1 MIWIKT
7 LYFWICNIILFKSRN
22 SLKVILVSFFT
33 EGYPHDYGLDLKKEK
48 IKFETIGNRYFD
60 KVLIYS
66 PRDLLR
72 KNKLW
77 EKLLYNQDYLNK
89 HIKFSKENPSSINI
103 NWAKLNGLLWKPA
116 LIKMVLEDKTIR
128 ENDIVIYSDINV
140 SRYQNYLKNL
150 EILPKLVKRKLKKKS
165 IMLCQDSFR
174 RLASDHKEELLYKYL
189 GIQGNFHRG
198 FWAGCIGFK
207 KDNIARTFSKIW
219 YELSLIEENRSQ
231 ITRFINKKYFR
242 WHSQEQATLSV
253 LSFLWLS
260 NKNRR
265 FILKVNAFRRL
276 IRPNWPI
283 RNYIIFCGSFIN
295 FYCHKNL
302 LFALLER
309 IKLNFNLKKFR
320 NSKNFIT

>member
-1 MIWIKT
+1 M
-7 LYFWICNIILFKSRN
+7 
-22 SLKVILVSFFT
+22 KVILVSFFT

-77 EKLLYNQDYLNK
+77 EELLYNQDYLNK
-89 HIKFSKENPSSINI
+89 HIKFSKENPNSINI

-116 LIKMVLEDKTIR
+116 LLKMVLEDKTIK
-128 ENDIVIYSDINV
+128 ENDIVVYSDINV

-219 YELSLIEENRSQ
+219 YELSVIEENRSQ
-231 ITRFINKKYFR
+231 ITRYINKKYFR

-295 FYCHKNL
+295 FYCNKNL

-320 NSKNFIT
+320 NSKNFIN

>member
-1 MIWIKT
+1 M
-7 LYFWICNIILFKSRN
+7 
-22 SLKVILVSFFT
+22 KVILVSFFT

-89 HIKFSKENPSSINI
+89 HIKFSKDNPNSINI

-116 LIKMVLEDKTIR
+116 LLKMVLEDKTIK
-128 ENDIVIYSDINV
+128 ENDIVVYSDINV

-231 ITRFINKKYFR
+231 ITRYINKKYFR

-295 FYCHKNL
+295 FYCNKNL

-320 NSKNFIT
+320 NSKNFII

>member
-1 MIWIKT
+1 M
-7 LYFWICNIILFKSRN
+7 
-22 SLKVILVSFFT
+22 KVILVSFFT
-33 EGYPHDYGLDLKKEK
+33 EGYPHDNGLDLKKEK

-60 KVLIYS
+60 NVLIYS

-89 HIKFSKENPSSINI
+89 HIKFSKDNPNSINI

-116 LIKMVLEDKTIR
+116 LLKMVLEDKTIK
-128 ENDIVIYSDINV
+128 ENDIIVYSDINV

-231 ITRFINKKYFR
+231 ITRYINKKYFR

-295 FYCHKNL
+295 FYCNKNL

>member
-1 MIWIKT
+1 MIWIRT

-66 PRDLLR
+66 PRDLLQ

-89 HIKFSKENPSSINI
+89 HIKFSKENPNSINI

-116 LIKMVLEDKTIR
+116 LLKMVLEDNTIK
-128 ENDIVIYSDINV
+128 ENDIVVYSDINV

-231 ITRFINKKYFR
+231 ITRYINKKYFR

-295 FYCHKNL
+295 FYCNKNL

>member
-1 MIWIKT
+1 M
-7 LYFWICNIILFKSRN
+7 
-22 SLKVILVSFFT
+22 KVILVSFFT

-89 HIKFSKENPSSINI
+89 HIKFSKENPNSINI

-116 LIKMVLEDKTIR
+116 LLKMVLEDKTIK
-128 ENDIVIYSDINV
+128 ENDIVVYSDINV

-231 ITRFINKKYFR
+231 ITKYINKKYFR

-295 FYCHKNL
+295 FYCNKNL
-302 LFALLER
+302 LFAILER

>member
-1 MIWIKT
+1 M
-7 LYFWICNIILFKSRN
+7 
-22 SLKVILVSFFT
+22 KVILVSFFT
-33 EGYPHDYGLDLKKEK
+33 EGYPHDNGLDLKKEK

-60 KVLIYS
+60 NVLIYS

-89 HIKFSKENPSSINI
+89 HIKFSKDNPNSINI

-116 LIKMVLEDKTIR
+116 LLKMVLEDKTIK
-128 ENDIVIYSDINV
+128 ENDIIVYSDINV

-150 EILPKLVKRKLKKKS
+150 EILPKLVKRKLQKKS

-231 ITRFINKKYFR
+231 ITRYINKKYFR

-295 FYCHKNL
+295 FYCNKNL

>member
-1 MIWIKT
+1 M
-7 LYFWICNIILFKSRN
+7 
-22 SLKVILVSFFT
+22 KVILVSFFT

-48 IKFETIGNRYFD
+48 IKFEIIGNRYFD

-77 EKLLYNQDYLNK
+77 EELLYNQDYLNK
-89 HIKFSKENPSSINI
+89 HIKFSKENPNSINI

-116 LIKMVLEDKTIR
+116 LLKMVLEDKTIK
-128 ENDIVIYSDINV
+128 ENDIIVYSDINV

-231 ITRFINKKYFR
+231 ITRYINKKYFR

-295 FYCHKNL
+295 FYCNKNL

>member
-1 MIWIKT
+1 M
-7 LYFWICNIILFKSRN
+7 
-22 SLKVILVSFFT
+22 KVILVSFFT

-48 IKFETIGNRYFD
+48 IKFEIIGNRYFD

-77 EKLLYNQDYLNK
+77 EELLYNQDYLNK
-89 HIKFSKENPSSINI
+89 HIKFSKENPNSINI

-116 LIKMVLEDKTIR
+116 LLKMVLEDKTIR
-128 ENDIVIYSDINV
+128 ENDIVVYSDINV

-207 KDNIARTFSKIW
+207 KNNIARTFSKIW

-231 ITRFINKKYFR
+231 ITRYMNKKYFR

-283 RNYIIFCGSFIN
+283 RNYIIFYGSFIN
-295 FYCHKNL
+295 FYCNKNL

-320 NSKNFIT
+320 NSKNFII

>member
-1 MIWIKT
+1 M
-7 LYFWICNIILFKSRN
+7 
-22 SLKVILVSFFT
+22 KVILVSFFT

-66 PRDLLR
+66 PRDLLQ

-89 HIKFSKENPSSINI
+89 HIKFSKENPNSINI

-116 LIKMVLEDKTIR
+116 LLKMVLEDKTIK
-128 ENDIVIYSDINV
+128 ENDIVVYSDINV

-231 ITRFINKKYFR
+231 ITRYINKKYFR

-295 FYCHKNL
+295 FYCNKNL

>member
-1 MIWIKT
+1 
-7 LYFWICNIILFKSRN
+7 
-22 SLKVILVSFFT
+22 LKVILVSFFT

-48 IKFETIGNRYFD
+48 IKFETIGNLYFD

-77 EKLLYNQDYLNK
+77 EKLLYNQGYLNK
-89 HIKFSKENPSSINI
+89 HIKFAKENPNSINI

-116 LIKMVLEDKTIR
+116 LLKMVLEDKTIR
-128 ENDIVIYSDINV
+128 ENDIVVYSDINV

-231 ITRFINKKYFR
+231 ITRHINKKYFR

-283 RNYIIFCGSFIN
+283 RNYIIYCGSFIN
-295 FYCHKNL
+295 FYCNKNL

-320 NSKNFIT
+320 NSKNFITLY

>member
-1 MIWIKT
+1 M
-7 LYFWICNIILFKSRN
+7 
-22 SLKVILVSFFT
+22 KVILVSFFT

-77 EKLLYNQDYLNK
+77 EKLLYDQDYLNK
-89 HIKFSKENPSSINI
+89 HIKFSKENPNSINI

-116 LIKMVLEDKTIR
+116 LLKMVLEDKTIK
-128 ENDIVIYSDINV
+128 ENDIVVYSDINI

-231 ITRFINKKYFR
+231 ITRYINKKYFR

-253 LSFLWLS
+253 LSFLLLS

-265 FILKVNAFRRL
+265 FILKINAFRRL

-295 FYCHKNL
+295 FYCNKNL

>member
-1 MIWIKT
+1 M
-7 LYFWICNIILFKSRN
+7 
-22 SLKVILVSFFT
+22 KVILVSFFT

-77 EKLLYNQDYLNK
+77 EKLLFNQDYLNK
-89 HIKFSKENPSSINI
+89 HIKFSKENPNSINI

-116 LIKMVLEDKTIR
+116 LLKMVLEDKTIK
-128 ENDIVIYSDINV
+128 ENDIVVYSDINV

-150 EILPKLVKRKLKKKS
+150 EILPQLVKRKLKKKS

-231 ITRFINKKYFR
+231 ITRYMNKKYFR

-283 RNYIIFCGSFIN
+283 RNYIIFYGSFIN
-295 FYCHKNL
+295 FYCNKNL

-309 IKLNFNLKKFR
+309 IKLNLYLKKFR
-320 NSKNFIT
+320 NSKNFII

>member
-1 MIWIKT
+1 M
-7 LYFWICNIILFKSRN
+7 
-22 SLKVILVSFFT
+22 KVILVSFFT

-89 HIKFSKENPSSINI
+89 HIKFSKENPNSINI

-116 LIKMVLEDKTIR
+116 LLKMVLEDKTIK
-128 ENDIVIYSDINV
+128 ENDIVVYSDINV

-174 RLASDHKEELLYKYL
+174 RIASDHKEELLYKYL

-231 ITRFINKKYFR
+231 ITRYINKKYFR

-295 FYCHKNL
+295 FYCNKNL

>member
-1 MIWIKT
+1 M
-7 LYFWICNIILFKSRN
+7 
-22 SLKVILVSFFT
+22 KVILVSFFT

-66 PRDLLR
+66 PRDLLQ

-89 HIKFSKENPSSINI
+89 HIKFSKENPNSINI

-116 LIKMVLEDKTIR
+116 LLKMVLEDNTIK
-128 ENDIVIYSDINV
+128 ENDIVVYSDINV

-174 RLASDHKEELLYKYL
+174 RIASDHKEELLYKYL

-231 ITRFINKKYFR
+231 ITRYINKKYFR

-295 FYCHKNL
+295 FYCNKNL

>member
-1 MIWIKT
+1 M
-7 LYFWICNIILFKSRN
+7 
-22 SLKVILVSFFT
+22 KVILVSFFT

-48 IKFETIGNRYFD
+48 IKFEKIGNLYFD

-89 HIKFSKENPSSINI
+89 HIKFSKENPNSINI

-116 LIKMVLEDKTIR
+116 LLKMVLEDKTIK
-128 ENDIVIYSDINV
+128 ENDIIVYSDINV

-231 ITRFINKKYFR
+231 ITRYMNKKYFR

-265 FILKVNAFRRL
+265 FIIKVNAFRRL

-295 FYCHKNL
+295 FYCNKNL

-320 NSKNFIT
+320 NSKNFIN

>member
-1 MIWIKT
+1 M
-7 LYFWICNIILFKSRN
+7 
-22 SLKVILVSFFT
+22 KVILVSFFT

-89 HIKFSKENPSSINI
+89 HIKFSKENPNSINI

-116 LIKMVLEDKTIR
+116 LLKMVLEDKTIK
-128 ENDIVIYSDINV
+128 ENDIVVYSDINV

-231 ITRFINKKYFR
+231 ITRYINKKYFR

-295 FYCHKNL
+295 FYCNKNL

>member
-1 MIWIKT
+1 M
-7 LYFWICNIILFKSRN
+7 
-22 SLKVILVSFFT
+22 KVILVSFFT

-89 HIKFSKENPSSINI
+89 HIKFSKENPNSINI

-116 LIKMVLEDKTIR
+116 LLKMVLEDKTIK
-128 ENDIVIYSDINV
+128 ENDIVVYSDINV

-150 EILPKLVKRKLKKKS
+150 EILPKLVKRKLQKKS

-231 ITRFINKKYFR
+231 ITRYMSKKYFR

-295 FYCHKNL
+295 FYCNKNL

>member
-1 MIWIKT
+1 M
-7 LYFWICNIILFKSRN
+7 
-22 SLKVILVSFFT
+22 KVILVSFFT

-48 IKFETIGNRYFD
+48 IKFEIIGNRYFD

-77 EKLLYNQDYLNK
+77 EELLYNQDYLNK
-89 HIKFSKENPSSINI
+89 HIKFSKENPNSINI

-116 LIKMVLEDKTIR
+116 LLKMVLEDKTIK
-128 ENDIVIYSDINV
+128 ENDIIVYSDINV

-150 EILPKLVKRKLKKKS
+150 EILPQLVKRKLKKKS

-231 ITRFINKKYFR
+231 ITRYINKKYFR

-295 FYCHKNL
+295 FYCNKNL

>member
-1 MIWIKT
+1 
-7 LYFWICNIILFKSRN
+7 
-22 SLKVILVSFFT
+22 LKVILVSFFT

-66 PRDLLR
+66 PRDLLQ

-89 HIKFSKENPSSINI
+89 HIKFSKENPNSINI

-116 LIKMVLEDKTIR
+116 LLKMVLEDNTIK
-128 ENDIVIYSDINV
+128 ENDIVVYSDINV

-231 ITRFINKKYFR
+231 ITRYINKKYFR

-295 FYCHKNL
+295 FYCNKNL

-320 NSKNFIT
+320 NSKNFIN

>member
-1 MIWIKT
+1 M
-7 LYFWICNIILFKSRN
+7 
-22 SLKVILVSFFT
+22 KVILVSFFT

-48 IKFETIGNRYFD
+48 IKFEIIGNRYFD

-77 EKLLYNQDYLNK
+77 EELLYNQDYLNK
-89 HIKFSKENPSSINI
+89 HIKFSKENPNSINI

-116 LIKMVLEDKTIR
+116 LLKMVLEDKTIK
-128 ENDIVIYSDINV
+128 ENDIVVYSDINV

-231 ITRFINKKYFR
+231 ITRYMNKKYFR

-295 FYCHKNL
+295 FYCNKNL

>member
-1 MIWIKT
+1 M
-7 LYFWICNIILFKSRN
+7 
-22 SLKVILVSFFT
+22 KVILVSFFT

-66 PRDLLR
+66 PRDLLQ

-89 HIKFSKENPSSINI
+89 HIKFSKENPNSINI

-116 LIKMVLEDKTIR
+116 LLKMVLEDKTIR
-128 ENDIVIYSDINV
+128 ENDIVVYSDINV

-231 ITRFINKKYFR
+231 ITRYMNKKYFR

-295 FYCHKNL
+295 FYCNKNL

-320 NSKNFIT
+320 NSKNFIN

>member
-1 MIWIKT
+1 M
-7 LYFWICNIILFKSRN
+7 
-22 SLKVILVSFFT
+22 KVILVSFFT

-48 IKFETIGNRYFD
+48 IKFEKIGNLYFD

-89 HIKFSKENPSSINI
+89 HIKFSKENPNSINI

-116 LIKMVLEDKTIR
+116 LLKMVLEDKTIK
-128 ENDIVIYSDINV
+128 ENDIVVYSDINV

-231 ITRFINKKYFR
+231 ITRYINKKYFR

-295 FYCHKNL
+295 FYCNKNL

>member
-1 MIWIKT
+1 M
-7 LYFWICNIILFKSRN
+7 
-22 SLKVILVSFFT
+22 KVILVSFFT

-89 HIKFSKENPSSINI
+89 HIKFSKENPNSINK

-116 LIKMVLEDKTIR
+116 LLKMVLEDKTIK
-128 ENDIVIYSDINV
+128 ENDIVVYSDINV

-231 ITRFINKKYFR
+231 ITKYINKKYFR

-265 FILKVNAFRRL
+265 FIIKVNAFRRL

-295 FYCHKNL
+295 FYCNKNL
-302 LFALLER
+302 LFAILER

>member
-1 MIWIKT
+1 M
-7 LYFWICNIILFKSRN
+7 
-22 SLKVILVSFFT
+22 KVILVSFFT

-60 KVLIYS
+60 NVLIYS

-89 HIKFSKENPSSINI
+89 HIKFSKENPNSINI

-116 LIKMVLEDKTIR
+116 LLKMVLEDKTIK
-128 ENDIVIYSDINV
+128 ENDIVVYSDINV

-231 ITRFINKKYFR
+231 ITKYINKKYFR

-295 FYCHKNL
+295 FYCNKNL
-302 LFALLER
+302 LFAILER

>member
-1 MIWIKT
+1 M
-7 LYFWICNIILFKSRN
+7 
-22 SLKVILVSFFT
+22 KVILVSFFT

-48 IKFETIGNRYFD
+48 IKFEKIGNLYFD

-89 HIKFSKENPSSINI
+89 HIKFSKENPNSINI

-116 LIKMVLEDKTIR
+116 LLKMVLEDNTIK
-128 ENDIVIYSDINV
+128 ENDIVVYSDINV

-231 ITRFINKKYFR
+231 ITRYMNKKYFR

-295 FYCHKNL
+295 FYCNKNL